1 MDLPPFTVYATQKQ
15 VQQQIDESNDKGR
28 RLLQER
34 PDRPDKRAAKPPQ
47 PPL

>member
-34 PDRPDKRAAKPPQ
+34 PDRPDKRAAEQPQ